1 MGRLSY
7 TVFDPAV
14 FVFAFAAG
22 AEAFDGV
29 SAGNMKRL

>member
-7 TVFDPAV
+7 TVSDPAV
-14 FVFAFAAG
+14 FAFATG